1 VLVVFGILN
10 FMNAW
15 NDYIYSNIFLN
26 SENMYTVPLVL
37 ALFKGAT
44 LSVPQYGVMAA
55 GSVIATIPLVII
67 FFTFQRRLISGIM
80 SGALKA

>member
-1 VLVVFGILN
+1 LN

-15 NDYIYSNIFLN
+15 NDYIYSNIVFN
-26 SENMYTVPLVL
+26 SADMYTVPLVL

-55 GSVIATIPLVII
+55 GSVIATIPLIII
-67 FFTFQRRLISGIM
+67 FFVFQRWLVSGIM